1 MGCELCLLTA
11 VPEVVLRPPQTF
23 LQSGPS
29 DVIWG
34 DPLQTSKVLKTR
46 CLQPSISHDQHVG
59 QGEPK
64 VEEPRCH
71 GNHKEGGRSSRKG
84 LQLLP
89 VQVSKQFQVIMSL
102 SEEFEW
108 KRKAVF
114 LGNISPVCP
123 PLQNK
128 LLCPN
133 REWDLGLFL
142 VLPTD
147 SWVTSVTSS
156 LRVFRVPL
164 SEKNFKISFQP
175 EL

>member
-1 MGCELCLLTA
+1 MCLLTA
-11 VPEVVLRPPQTF
+11 VPEVLLRPPQTF

-34 DPLQTSKVLKTR
+34 DPLQTHKVLKTR
-46 CLQPSISHDQHVG
+46 CLQPSISHNQHVG

-108 KRKAVF
+108 KRKAIF
-114 LGNISPVCP
+114 GGNISPVCP
-123 PLQNK
+123 PFRTSCFVRTESK
-128 LLCPN
+128 T
-133 REWDLGLFL
+133 WGLFL